1 MIHGW
6 HHAGD
11 REWHLATCQTNP
23 LWDSPFIIPRCTHAT
38 TAVSLSLSL
47 SLSAL
52 ALALLVY
59 DRGKK
64 GVEKGFARVQ
74 RKSAT
79 SARARRLWLSKLR
92 VTFSKNERVHSIS
105 KREQRERPVRRILFG
120 KNLTDEYRRKAVSMR
135 VFEYTC
141 FM

>member
-1 MIHGW
+1 MRVTASGTLRHVKQIPFGIL
-6 HHAGD
+6 
-11 REWHLATCQTNP
+11 HLLFHVVHMQ
-23 LWDSPFIIPRCTHAT
+23 LPRFLSLSLSF
-38 TAVSLSLSL
+38 SLSLSL
-47 SLSAL
+47 QR

-59 DRGKK
+59 DSEKK
-64 GVEKGFARVQ
+64 GLKKGSRVFNARAPPP
-74 RKSAT
+74 R
-79 SARARRLWLSKLR
+79 ARARKLWLSKLR

-135 VFEYTC
+135 RVFEYTC